1 MRKINNS
8 DTNQAKQ
15 LNETT
20 VTNSISF
27 QTLEELSRNEHLI
40 SDLQKNESGNDIRF
54 VDGKKI
60 IQIEEKTEKDRELN
74 RAINLWR
81 MRSRY

>member
-1 MRKINNS
+1 MNNS

-15 LNETT
+15 LNETA
-20 VTNSISF
+20 VNNSTSF

-40 SDLQKNESGNDIRF
+40 SDLQKDESGNDIRF

-74 RAINLWR
+74 KAINLWR

>member
-1 MRKINNS
+1 MKKS
-8 DTNQAKQ
+8 ETNQAEQ
-15 LNETT
+15 LNETS
-20 VTNSISF
+20 VNNSTYF

-40 SDLQKNESGNDIRF
+40 SYLQKDEKENDIRF

-60 IQIEEKTEKDRELN
+60 IQIEEKTKKDRELN

-81 MRSRY
+81 MRSR